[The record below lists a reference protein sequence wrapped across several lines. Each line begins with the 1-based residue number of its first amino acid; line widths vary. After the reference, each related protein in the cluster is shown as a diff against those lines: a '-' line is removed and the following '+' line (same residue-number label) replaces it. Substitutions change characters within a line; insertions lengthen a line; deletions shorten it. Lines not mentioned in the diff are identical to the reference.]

1 MLSFKEISHIDA
13 LIWLE
18 TTNLP
23 LDKFHKSFDFWIQ
36 HIFYSRH
43 HFPELK
49 KFIKSTPMWV
59 GAFKDNKL
67 ISVYFYTIKN
77 REMYDG
83 FLISDP
89 KYANEQAGLK
99 LGRFLFDYTKHLWE
113 INYSIA
119 MKDYIAF
126 NKRLGYKLLRK
137 AYITGKFQT
146 EAYLIVRTHEGNT
159 KLS

>member
-13 LIWLE
+13 LIWLKI
-18 TTNLP
+18 TDLP
-23 LDKFHKSFDFWIQ
+23 LDEFHKSFDFWIQ
-36 HIFYSRH
+36 HIFYARH

-49 KFIKSTPMWV
+49 KFIKSTPRWV
-59 GAFKDNKL
+59 GAFKNNKL

-89 KYANEQAGLK
+89 KYVTEKAGYK
-99 LGRFLFDYTKHLWE
+99 LGKFLFEHTNHLWD

-119 MKDYIAF
+119 MKDYIIF
-126 NKRLGYKLLRK
+126 NKRLGYSVVRE
-137 AYITGKFQT
+137 AYISGKFQT
-146 EAYLIVRTHEGNT
+146 QAYLIMRTNERNS
-159 KLS
+159 KL